1 MHSEK
6 FSGAVILL
14 LLSSHFA
21 HTVFVLLTLVVLV
34 LLTMFFSF
42 RTMSSTLLV
51 VSPVPS
57 LVPAVK
63 FSGWLVLLLL
73 AGVGSFLQGLLT
85 LADLVGSRSRW
96 MVLATMGADVLSS
109 LMLDGL
115 LVSRLFRFGGVVLML
130 LAQMGWSASI
140 SA

>member
-1 MHSEK
+1 M
-6 FSGAVILL
+6 
-14 LLSSHFA
+14 LSSHFA

-42 RTMSSTLLV
+42 RATSSTLLV

-73 AGVGSFLQGLLT
+73 EGVGSFLQGLT

-130 LAQMGWSASI
+130 LAPMGLSASI

>member
-1 MHSEK
+1 MHSEQ

-21 HTVFVLLTLVVLV
+21 HTVLLTLVELV
-34 LLTMFFSF
+34 LLTMLFSF
-42 RTMSSTLLV
+42 RATSSTLVV

-73 AGVGSFLQGLLT
+73 AGVGSFLQGLT

-130 LAQMGWSASI
+130 LAPMGLSASI